1 MIHLFID
8 ADGCPVKK
16 EVYHVAK
23 RYQMQVFIVSNSWIK
38 IPQEKFLELAIVNDQ
53 FDAADDW
60 IVNRLERNDIVVT
73 SDIPLASR
81 CLQKA
86 ARVLDPKGRVFDE
99 DSIGNALAN
108 RELAAFM
115 RQIGEKTGGPAP
127 LQDADRS
134 RFLQNLDNLI
144 QAALRDEK
152 SQKVNPR

>member
-1 MIHLFID
+1 MIRLFID
-8 ADGCPVKK
+8 ADGCPVKNQA
-16 EVYHVAK
+16 YRVAK
-23 RYQMQVFIVSNSWIK
+23 RYQMQVFVVTNSWMK
-38 IPQEKFLELAIVNDQ
+38 IPDEKLIELVIVDNQ

-60 IVNRLERNDIVVT
+60 IVNRIERNDIVIT
-73 SDIPLASR
+73 SDIPLASC

-86 ARVLDPKGRVFDE
+86 ARAIDPKGRVFDQ

-152 SQKVNPR
+152 THK

>member
-1 MIHLFID
+1 MMHLFID

-16 EVYHVAK
+16 ETYHVAK
-23 RYQMQVFIVSNSWIK
+23 RYQLQVFVVANAWIS
-38 IPQEKFLELAIVNDQ
+38 IPKEELIELVIVNDQ

-60 IVNRLERNDIVVT
+60 IVDRIDRNDVVIT

-86 ARVLDPKGRVFDE
+86 ARTIDPKGRVFDQ

-115 RQIGEKTGGPAP
+115 REIGEKSGGPAP
-127 LQDADRS
+127 FQSADRS

-144 QAALRDEK
+144 QAAQRDEAAGK
-152 SQKVNPR
+152 DR